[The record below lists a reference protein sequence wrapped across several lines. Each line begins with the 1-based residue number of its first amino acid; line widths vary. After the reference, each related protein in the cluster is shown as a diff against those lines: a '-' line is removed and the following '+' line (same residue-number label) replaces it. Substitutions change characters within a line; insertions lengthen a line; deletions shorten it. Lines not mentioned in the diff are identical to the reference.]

1 MATLFPGL
9 SLFFASGLS
18 SPGLLGCLALCLRYA
33 ALLYLWLCTH
43 SLLAQGFSG
52 LLPVLRPPA
61 CSGSAGSGGFS
72 SHLWFTP
79 FTMGSPLRGR
89 GQFVLDRNEGF
100 VCFPF
105 PFGLFLPVVT
115 TLRDV
120 VTLWVRCWFGAPA
133 SGRGCR
139 TLSPYSWASNL
150 CLRLLFAPC
159 PTGGFSWWSLQRP
172 RVFGCP

>member
-1 MATLFPGL
+1 MAGGHSFPWL
-9 SLFFASGLS
+9 VTV
-18 SPGLLGCLALCLRYA
+18 LCQWAVFSWPARLLRYA
-33 ALLYLWLCTH
+33 DLLYLWLCAH
-43 SLLAQGFSG
+43 SLLAQGIRG

-79 FTMGSPLRGR
+79 FAMGSPLRGR
-89 GQFVLDRNEGF
+89 GLFVLNRNEGL

-115 TLRDV
+115 TLRDA

-133 SGRGCR
+133 AGRGCCALFSLWLGFEP
-139 TLSPYSWASNL
+139 LSEASL
-150 CLRLLFAPC
+150 HALSYMWV
-159 PTGGFSWWSLQRP
+159 SWWSSLRP